1 MGALRETYYDLVKSC
16 RLGAKNETLSDGR
29 GNGTFDFTIKK
40 HDFFVFQTQ
49 INISCKKYIIV

>member
-1 MGALRETYYDLVKSC
+1 MGALRGTYDDLVKSC